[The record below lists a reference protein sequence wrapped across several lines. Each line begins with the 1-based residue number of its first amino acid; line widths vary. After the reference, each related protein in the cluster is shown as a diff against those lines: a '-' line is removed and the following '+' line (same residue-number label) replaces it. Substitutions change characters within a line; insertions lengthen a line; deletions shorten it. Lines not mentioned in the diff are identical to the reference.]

1 MKIFRLAK
9 TARPSAWSAA
19 LLIACALTSA
29 LACGP
34 SRTPDPVDISA
45 LPTKPETAFEGRI
58 VFQSNMEG
66 TNAVYVMTSDGVR
79 KITNNAW
86 ENKFPVWS
94 PDGNRIAYYANPEG
108 PYDIHVMNADGS
120 DPIQVTTSGL
130 DDKDPA
136 WFPDGRHLAFA
147 RERKRLVGRNIE
159 LFKMDLETRK
169 AESLIPDFKDTHGI
183 PHISPVDP
191 LVVFTGKRTM
201 GWDASIYNFETGDYL
216 HLGDR
221 GHTCRARFSP
231 DGSRLAYVSS
241 EADGKGDIWI
251 CNKDGSGKTRLTLRD
266 DTYDYFP
273 SWSPDG
279 RFIVFNSSTQHDHDG
294 DWALYIID
302 VSTRETRLLFDSPG
316 NDVFPDWIRIP

>member
-1 MKIFRLAK
+1 MKIFRHEK
-9 TARPSAWSAA
+9 PARSSAWSAA
-19 LLIACALTSA
+19 LPIACAL
-29 LACGP
+29 LAVWACSP
-34 SRTPDPVDISA
+34 DRTPDPVDISA

-66 TNAVYVMTSDGVR
+66 TNAVYVMSPEGIRRLTQ
-79 KITNNAW
+79 TAW
-86 ENKFPVWS
+86 DSQFPVWS
-94 PDGNRIAYYANPEG
+94 PDGDRIAFFANPEG
-108 PYDIHVMNADGS
+108 PYNIHVMNADGS
-120 DPIQVTTSGL
+120 DPIRVTASGL

-159 LFKMDLETRK
+159 LFKLDLETGNTER
-169 AESLIPDFKDTHGI
+169 LLPDFPDTHGI
-183 PHISPVDP
+183 PHVSPVDRRI
-191 LVVFTGKRTM
+191 VFTGKRAM
-201 GWDASIYNFETGDYL
+201 GWDAGVYNFETGEITYL
-216 HLGDR
+216 GELGQ
-221 GHTCRARFSP
+221 TCRARFSP

-279 RFIVFNSSTQHDHDG
+279 RFIVFSSSTRHDMNA
-294 DWALYIID
+294 DWTLHIIN
-302 VSTRETRLLFDSPG
+302 VETLETHRLIGTPG
-316 NDVFPDWIRIP
+316 SHVFPDWTK